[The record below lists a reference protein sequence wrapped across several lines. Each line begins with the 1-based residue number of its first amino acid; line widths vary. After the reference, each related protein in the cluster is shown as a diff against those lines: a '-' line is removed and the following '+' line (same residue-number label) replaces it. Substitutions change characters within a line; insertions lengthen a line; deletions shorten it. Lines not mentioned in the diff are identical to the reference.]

1 MPYQLL
7 NWGLQIVIFYFH
19 NSFYTSLALFFK
31 EELYFLPSHPCL
43 WLMDFL
49 FFFFQFITT
58 HTNTIYA
65 LWYLECPTFSLYYW
79 ISKMLVVKPRKKT
92 KCNGQNMGFQVKQ
105 LSRKLPLTNKQ
116 CGNKQVNPFPGCPEN
131 THWQRLQ
138 L

>member
-49 FFFFQFITT
+49 FFFFNLLQPI
-58 HTNTIYA
+58 
-65 LWYLECPTFSLYYW
+65 PTLSMLYDTWNAPPFSLYYW